1 MQHALVKRTESVTR
15 GSQGGTTKLQE
26 KEGKAMKRK
35 LAGLLAGVVMAGWA
49 AAAMAGHGWGKG
61 MGPGAGGPGNPYAAS
76 YLGLTPEQTSQLQAM
91 REKHFKEIA
100 PLQEKLFAKKQEL
113 RLLWANPNPDASK
126 ITAKQKEIT
135 ALQAE
140 IQELSTKH
148 QLEARSILTPQQQ
161 QRLSV
166 MRGPG
171 LGAGPGWGKG
181 RMARGW

>member
-1 MQHALVKRTESVTR
+1 VQYDLAKRTDSVTR
-15 GSQGGTTKLQE
+15 GFQDGTTKFSQR
-26 KEGKAMKRK
+26 EGKTMKRK
-35 LAGLLAGVVMAGWA
+35 WVGLVAGVAMVGWA

-61 MGPGAGGPGNPYAAS
+61 MGPGGGGVANPYAAS

-91 REKHFKEIA
+91 RERHFKEIA

-113 RLLWANPNPDASK
+113 RLLWANPNPDASQ

-135 ALQAE
+135 ALQAQ

-148 QLEARSILTPQQQ
+148 QLEARSILTPEQQQ
-161 QRLSV
+161 KLSV

-171 LGAGPGWGKG
+171 LGAGLGWGKRG
-181 RMARGW
+181 RGW